1 MITVVVMAAGLGT
14 RFGGL
19 KQLAPVGPKGEAIV
33 DYSLAQ
39 AARAGF
45 ARAVIVVRS
54 EIEEAIAAHFE
65 SRPPR
70 LDWELVCQ
78 DRDPIANVPGRE
90 KPLGTAHA
98 VLCVRPA
105 VDGPVAAINADDL
118 YPDSAYEQ
126 MYAHLAGPGDD
137 HALIAFRVANTML
150 GAKPVSRARCVVDD
164 TGYLVE
170 VVEGKVVAADD
181 GLTWRRGDE
190 HEEPLQGDELVS
202 VNLFAFRH
210 SIFEVL
216 EEAVTAFVS
225 SPRATGPDEILLPDV
240 VNEMIRSGRGVV
252 RVLVN
257 EGRML
262 GVTHPDDVPVV
273 REAAAHLTL

>member
-1 MITVVVMAAGLGT
+1 VTTVVVMAAGLGT

-19 KQLAPVGPKGEAIV
+19 KQLAPVGPNGETIV

-45 ARAVIVVRS
+45 SRAVIVVRS
-54 EIEEAIAAHFE
+54 EIEETIAAHFE
-65 SRPPR
+65 SRPPK
-70 LDWELVCQ
+70 LDWQLVCQ
-78 DRDPIANVPGRE
+78 DRDPLAAVPGRE

-105 VDGPVAAINADDL
+105 VDGPLAAINADDL

-126 MYAHLAGPGDD
+126 MHGHLAGPGDD

-150 GAKPVSRARCVVDD
+150 GSKPVSRARCVVDD
-164 TGYLVE
+164 AGYLVE
-170 VVEGKVVAADD
+170 VVEGKVVTADD
-181 GLTWRRGDE
+181 RLTWLHGDQQ
-190 HEEPLQGDELVS
+190 EPLRGDELVS
-202 VNLFAFRH
+202 VNLFAFRP
-210 SIFEVL
+210 SIFDML

-225 SPRATGPDEILLPDV
+225 SPQAAGPDEILLPDV

-252 RVLVN
+252 TVLVN
-257 EGRML
+257 DGRML

-273 REAAAHLTL
+273 QEAAAHLIL

>member
-19 KQLAPVGPKGEAIV
+19 KQLAPVGPNGEAIV

-45 ARAVIVVRS
+45 SRAVIVVRS
-54 EIEEAIAAHFE
+54 EIEDEIAAHFE
-65 SRPPR
+65 NRPPR
-70 LDWELVCQ
+70 LDWQLVCQ
-78 DRDPIANVPGRE
+78 DRDRLAQVPGRE

-105 VDGPVAAINADDL
+105 VDGPLAAINADDL

-126 MYAHLAGPGDD
+126 MHRHLDGPGDD

-164 TGYLVE
+164 SGHLVE
-170 VVEGKVVAADD
+170 VVEGKVVAAEDR
-181 GLTWRRGDE
+181 LTWLHGDDQE
-190 HEEPLQGDELVS
+190 ALSGDELVS

-210 SIFEVL
+210 SIFDVL
-216 EEAVTAFVS
+216 EEAVTSFVS
-225 SPRATGPDEILLPDV
+225 SPRAASSDEILLPDV
-240 VNEMIRSGRGVV
+240 VNDMIRSGRGVV
-252 RVLVN
+252 SVLVN